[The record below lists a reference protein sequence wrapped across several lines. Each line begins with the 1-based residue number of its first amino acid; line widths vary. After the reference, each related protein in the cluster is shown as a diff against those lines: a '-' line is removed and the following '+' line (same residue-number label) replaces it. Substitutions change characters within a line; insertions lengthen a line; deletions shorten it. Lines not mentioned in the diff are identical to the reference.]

1 MMADHY
7 TVLEQ
12 SKEGE
17 GKGEEEEEDEEED
30 EDTDEHF
37 WQPPDTEQELYATL
51 ERKRYSFV
59 PQESVR

>member
-12 SKEGE
+12 SKEE
-17 GKGEEEEEDEEED
+17 QEEEEEEEEKEEE